1 MNFCLS
7 TATSSRCKRLVY
19 TARLATILVPKAANK
34 HPPSL
39 TRRWRRERRPE
50 NAAASNVC
58 MRTSFVPTHWL
69 FPSSLQ
75 MPITIGNRKVQANT
89 MKAYRERQWQYNCN
103 PCQLVH
109 VSPGNALLISVCLLM
124 LPMLGLATEHV
135 QLTTMCHTKPIN
147 QWHLHEHHMTFHKAP
162 LMLPSL
168 NNILP
173 AMGIQNGLTRSNI
186 KYLSSQSST
195 CHVFPSPAVFVAF
208 CLGRMIIGVVVVLLL
223 LRCGDVETNPGPV
236 GKCTHSIMQA
246 LSVSVLS

>member
-58 MRTSFVPTHWL
+58 MRRATSFVPTHWL

-75 MPITIGNRKVQANT
+75 MPITIGNQKVQANT
-89 MKAYRERQWQYNCN
+89 MKAYRERQWQYNYN

-124 LPMLGLATEHV
+124 LPMLGLAAEHV
-135 QLTTMCHTKPIN
+135 QLATMWYTKPIN
-147 QWHLHEHHMTFHKAP
+147 QWHLHEHHMTFHKAIP
-162 LMLPSL
+162 EQHTTCHGHSEWIDTVKYQVFVIPIQHLPSFPQPSCL
-168 NNILP
+168 
-173 AMGIQNGLTRSNI
+173 
-186 KYLSSQSST
+186 
-195 CHVFPSPAVFVAF
+195 CCFVF
-208 CLGRMIIGVVVVLLL
+208 GQDDYRGG
-223 LRCGDVETNPGPV
+223 CGATATE
-236 GKCTHSIMQA
+236 MW
-246 LSVSVLS
+246 